1 MSHGVLGS
9 LQFVDTFVR
18 HVPVSTFCSMILE
31 CLVVF
36 LDLYKLSNIHCQPGS
51 IVDLLLQDSRMPHG
65 VLESLQFLENMVSH
79 GQLHIVI

>member
-1 MSHGVLGS
+1 
-9 LQFVDTFVR
+9 
-18 HVPVSTFCSMILE
+18 MILE